1 MADLVNA
8 VVLGTLTNGG
18 AGGIVFPLVLIPA
31 YGVPRAFLIH
41 SYSLIGLLRKT
52 SQQPRQA
59 ESLNHGD
66 GRPQDQRALR
76 RRGEWPINA
85 LSGINCPAR

>member
-18 AGGIVFPLVLIPA
+18 AGGIVFPVVLIPA

-52 SQQPRQA
+52 SRQPRRA
-59 ESLNHGD
+59 ESPHYGMD
-66 GRPQDQRALR
+66 A
-76 RRGEWPINA
+76 A
-85 LSGINCPAR
+85 CA